1 MNRSLL
7 IALALSFVCAAGDA
21 IAAPVTVVIDPSK
34 SSLKW
39 VGKKVTGAHE
49 GLVSVRGG
57 TATLE
62 DGKLVGGTFDIDM
75 TTIKVTDIESP
86 KDNKKLTD
94 HLKSEDFFSAD
105 KFPVAKFTITKA
117 EPIAGAAA
125 GAPNY
130 NVSGTLDIKGIT
142 NDVTFPAT
150 VTVQDTT
157 ATAVGTATLD
167 RTKWNVKYGS
177 GKFFQNLGDRVIYDN
192 FDVALNLVG
201 TVK

>member
-1 MNRSLL
+1 MNRTILT
-7 IALALSFVCAAGDA
+7 ALALSFVCV
-21 IAAPVTVVIDPSK
+21 APDGFATPTTVVIDPAK

-39 VGKKVTGAHE
+39 VGKKVTGSHD
-49 GLVSVRGG
+49 GIVSVRNG

-62 DGKLVGGTFDIDM
+62 GGKLIGGTFDIDM
-75 TTIKVTDIESP
+75 TTISVKDIESP

-94 HLKSEDFFSAD
+94 HLKSEDFFSAS

-117 EPIAGAAA
+117 EPITGAAG

-130 NVSGTLDIKGIT
+130 QVSGILDVKGIT

-150 VTVQDTT
+150 VTVGDGT

-167 RTKWNVKYGS
+167 RTKWNVRYGS

-201 TVK
+201 TVQ